1 MPITY
6 QEERIG
12 DFLEEVK
19 PLLQKHYEEISASKA
34 FPLSPDY
41 VAYVQMQSLEM
52 LTCVT
57 CRDDGVLIGYIAYF
71 VKPHLHYLTCKT
83 AVEDLYFIEP
93 EYRKGMTG
101 IKLFKKAEE
110 VLKAKGVQRII
121 MSCKTNLDHTK
132 IFERLGYRF
141 FEKHFDK
148 FL

>member
-1 MPITY
+1 MAITY
-6 QEERIG
+6 QEERLP

-19 PLLQKHYEEISASKA
+19 PLLQQHYEEISASKT
-34 FPLSPDY
+34 FPLSPNY
-41 VAYVQMQSLEM
+41 ASYIVAQENEI

-57 CRDDGVLIGYIAYF
+57 CRDGDVLVGYIAFF
-71 VKPHLHYLTCKT
+71 VMPHIHYLTCKT
-83 AVEDLYFIEP
+83 AHEDLYFIKP

-121 MSCKTNLDHTK
+121 MSCKTNLDHTS